1 MQSRREVN
9 RRIRRRPYRG
19 TIIKMRKNKSVIKFE
34 KNLGWRVYIEITIN
48 HTGEPTDFGRN
59 RLDVWD
65 QDKLEEIMTP
75 KYLNDETN
83 WIGEELRVTVGREE
97 TNWDDFLVMIIYLLL
112 FVLIERKCDE
122 IQSEIKLRSFWME
135 IIQEEEITGWK

>member
-1 MQSRREVN
+1 MCR
-9 RRIRRRPYRG
+9 
-19 TIIKMRKNKSVIKFE
+19 
-34 KNLGWRVYIEITIN
+34 
-48 HTGEPTDFGRN
+48 
-59 RLDVWD
+59 D

-97 TNWDDFLVMIIYLLL
+97 TNWEDFLVMIIYLLL
-112 FVLIERKCDE
+112 FVLIERKHDE

-135 IIQEEEITGWK
+135 IMQEEEIVKRHLKGAGPNNH

>member
-1 MQSRREVN
+1 MSLRTLE
-9 RRIRRRPYRG
+9 
-19 TIIKMRKNKSVIKFE
+19 E
-34 KNLGWRVYIEITIN
+34 
-48 HTGEPTDFGRN
+48 TDWMCR
-59 RLDVWD
+59 D